1 MERLTLVVVLALAFI
16 GISLTVSSIATDG
29 SLAQAHERKR
39 FRADL
44 QTTTRLVDPPP
55 GRCVDQHGSSPVVG
69 LLEVVGAG
77 DATFFGP
84 VVDEQSH
91 CVRAD
96 GSFFGGV
103 LSLRMRTATLSGD
116 GTLDTWNRPSIPHF
130 HHRLQAAR
138 GSSSETPASAEV
150 ASATSTTT
158 VRLITMSRHGAS
170 PICPLGTRRFSST
183 RQSGSI
189 ESQAAVFGGRFSW
202 NKESD
207 WTNSGSTEEK

>member
-1 MERLTLVVVLALAFI
+1 MKRLTLVVILALTFI
-16 GISLTVSSIATDG
+16 GMSLTVSLMATDG

-44 QTTTRLVDPPP
+44 QTTTRLVEPPP
-55 GRCVDQHGSSPVVG
+55 GRCIDQPGLPPVVG

-77 DATFFGP
+77 DATFLGP

-103 LSLRMRTATLSGD
+103 FKLTNAEGD
-116 GTLDTWNRPSIPHF
+116 TIRGRYFGHLEPTSIPHF
-130 HHRLQAAR
+130 HHRLQAAP
-138 GSSSETPASAEV
+138 GSSMVTSASAAV
-150 ASATSTTT
+150 APAISTTT
-158 VRLITMSRHGAS
+158 VRLITTSRREVL
-170 PICPLGTRRFSST
+170 PTCPPGMPRFSST

-189 ESQAAVFGGRFSW
+189 EHNKRAIAAEAAAR
-202 NKESD
+202 KECAASAKTP
-207 WTNSGSTEEK
+207 W

>member
-1 MERLTLVVVLALAFI
+1 MKRLTLVVILALTFI
-16 GISLTVSSIATDG
+16 GMSLTVSLMATDG

-77 DATFFGP
+77 DATFLGP

-103 LSLRMRTATLSGD
+103 FKLTNADGDTIRGRYFGHLEATFNSIFPPPAPAGPWLIIGNACISGGSAGNID
-116 GTLDTWNRPSIPHF
+116 NDCSA
-130 HHRLQAAR
+130 HHYEPAR
-138 GSSSETPASAEV
+138 
-150 ASATSTTT
+150 
-158 VRLITMSRHGAS
+158 AS
-170 PICPLGTRRFSST
+170 PTFSLETRRFS
-183 RQSGSI
+183 
-189 ESQAAVFGGRFSW
+189 
-202 NKESD
+202 
-207 WTNSGSTEEK
+207 